1 MNHAPSSRTGKL
13 LIRPTSGEP
22 GWRRQRTGRHI
33 QGEGIPLKGP
43 GREPMTL
50 WSHACRHRRNHSHS
64 VVDSMCWWLTE
75 WATGKVLSGQ
85 DISSISRDPK
95 SWLPAI
101 NTHQHLRPTGAHRR
115 LIRSGEGC
123 GLFAGHGR
131 GHYAGRTHEGCR
143 ARHGWPRRR
152 GGRAGSRLWRPWVV
166 LPGHPVIRS
175 RHPKI
180 LGSLE

>member
-1 MNHAPSSRTGKL
+1 MTVMNHAPSSRTGKL

-85 DISSISRDPK
+85 GISSISRDPK

-101 NTHQHLRPTGAHRR
+101 NTHQHLRPTGG
-115 LIRSGEGC
+115 LSGQARGADFSLATAADITLA
-123 GLFAGHGR
+123 GRMKAAAPVTGGPGDVAGGPARGSGGHG
-131 GHYAGRTHEGCR
+131 
-143 ARHGWPRRR
+143 
-152 GGRAGSRLWRPWVV
+152 
-166 LPGHPVIRS
+166 
-175 RHPKI
+175 
-180 LGSLE
+180 